1 VWSIFKAA
9 RMRLVSRHLQE
20 GAGDT
25 VETKAWGG
33 RFSQPTHEAVEHFT
47 ASIAFDRRLYAYDI
61 QGSIAHSR
69 MLAKCGIITAA
80 EANAI
85 TQGLQEIATEIER
98 DAFAFDVRWEDIHMH
113 IERRLIE
120 KIGPVGGK
128 LHTARSRNDQVALD
142 VRLYLRDEIRTILH
156 DLRQLQRALIDLA
169 ERHLDVIMPGY
180 THLQRAQPIRFSH
193 HLLAYDEMLERDHQ
207 RFGEC
212 LTRVNVL
219 PLGAGALATTTY
231 PIDRT
236 YVAHLLDFPA
246 IAENSLDAV
255 SDRDFVI
262 ECCADAALLMMHLSR
277 LSQELTLW
285 CSAEFGFIELSDAF
299 STGSSI
305 MPQKKN
311 PDVAELVR
319 GKTGRVYGHLQGTL
333 TVMKGLPLAYN
344 SDMQEDKE
352 ALFDVIDTVMACLR
366 VFAPMLA
373 TLTVR
378 PERMRTAAAEGF
390 GTATD
395 MADYLAT
402 KGVPFRQAH
411 EVVGRIVRYCLEQQ
425 RALEELS
432 LDELHTFSALFD
444 SDVYQAIALD
454 AAVDRR
460 QVRGGPARALVFERL
475 QAIRAARGW

>member
-1 VWSIFKAA
+1 MEA
-9 RMRLVSRHLQE
+9 
-20 GAGDT
+20 
-25 VETKAWGG
+25 KAWGG
-33 RFSQPTHEAVEHFT
+33 RFSQPTHELVEHFT
-47 ASIAFDRRLYAYDI
+47 ASIGFDRRLYAYDI
-61 QGSIAHSR
+61 QGSIAHCR
-69 MLAKCGIITAA
+69 MLAKCGIITHD
-80 EANAI
+80 ESSAI
-85 TQGLQEIATEIER
+85 IHGLQEIASEIER
-98 DAFAFDVRWEDIHMH
+98 GAFVFDVRWEDIHMH

-120 KIGPVGGK
+120 MIGPVGGK

-156 DLRQLQRALIDLA
+156 DIRQLQRTLLDLA
-169 ERHLDVIMPGY
+169 ECHLDVIMPGY
-180 THLQRAQPIRFSH
+180 THLQRAQPIRLSH

-207 RFGEC
+207 RLTEC

-231 PIDRT
+231 PIDRA
-236 YVAHLLDFPA
+236 YVAQLLDFPA

-262 ECCADAALLMMHLSR
+262 ECCADAALVMMHLSR

-285 CSAEFGFIELSDAF
+285 CSAEFGFIELADAF
-299 STGSSI
+299 ATGSSI

-319 GKTGRVYGHLQGTL
+319 GKTGRVYGHLQGVL

-352 ALFDVIDTVMACLR
+352 ALFDVIDTVKACLR

-373 TLTVR
+373 NLTLH
-378 PERMRTAAAEGF
+378 PERMRHAASEGF

-395 MADYLAT
+395 MADYLAA
-402 KGVPFRQAH
+402 KGLPFRQAH
-411 EVVGRIVRYCLEQQ
+411 EVVGRIVRHCIDQQ
-425 RALEELS
+425 LTLDDLS
-432 LDELHTFSALFD
+432 LHELQTFSPLFD
-444 SDVYQAIALD
+444 NDVYAAIALD
-454 AAVDRR
+454 ASVDRR
-460 QVRGGPARALVFERL
+460 QVRGGPARTLVTDRIK
-475 QAIRAARGW
+475 AIRIARGW

>member
-1 VWSIFKAA
+1 VDS
-9 RMRLVSRHLQE
+9 
-20 GAGDT
+20 
-25 VETKAWGG
+25 KAWGG
-33 RFSQPTHEAVEHFT
+33 RFSQPTHELVEHFT
-47 ASIAFDRRLYAYDI
+47 ASILFDRRLYTYDI
-61 QGSIAHSR
+61 QGSIAHCR
-69 MLAKCGIITAA
+69 MLAKCGIITDA
-80 EANAI
+80 EASAI
-85 TQGLQEIATEIER
+85 IQGLQKVEAEIER
-98 DAFAFDVRWEDIHMH
+98 GEFVFDVRWEDIHMH

-120 KIGPVGGK
+120 LIGPVGGK
-128 LHTARSRNDQVALD
+128 LHTARSRNDQIALD
-142 VRLYLRDEIRTILH
+142 VRLYLRDEIRAILQDIRH
-156 DLRQLQRALIDLA
+156 LQRTLIELA
-169 ERHLDVIMPGY
+169 ERYLDVIMPGY
-180 THLQRAQPIRFSH
+180 THLQRAQPIRLSH

-207 RFGEC
+207 RFTEC

-231 PIDRT
+231 PIDRA

-246 IAENSLDAV
+246 LAENSLDAV

-262 ECCADAALLMMHLSR
+262 ECCAHASMLLMHLSR

-319 GKTGRVYGHLQGTL
+319 GKTGRVYGHLQGVL

-352 ALFDVIDTVMACLR
+352 ALFDVIDTVKACLR

-373 TLTVR
+373 TLTIH
-378 PERMRTAAAEGF
+378 PDRMRSAAAGGF

-395 MADYLAT
+395 MADYLAA

-411 EVVGRIVRYCLEQQ
+411 EIVGRIVRHCQDQQ
-425 RALEELS
+425 RTLEDLS
-432 LDELHTFSALFD
+432 LEELHTFSPLFD
-444 SDVYQAIALD
+444 SDVYAAIALD
-454 AAVDRR
+454 ASVDRR
-460 QVRGGPARALVFERL
+460 QVRGGPARALVAERIKDL
-475 QAIRAARGW
+475 RASRGW

>member
-1 VWSIFKAA
+1 
-9 RMRLVSRHLQE
+9 
-20 GAGDT
+20 
-25 VETKAWGG
+25 VESKAWGG
-33 RFSQPTHEAVEHFT
+33 RFSQPTHELVEHFT
-47 ASIAFDRRLYAYDI
+47 ASITFDRRLYAYDI
-61 QGSIAHSR
+61 QGSIAHCR
-69 MLAKCGIITAA
+69 MLAKCGILTDA
-80 EANAI
+80 EADAI
-85 TQGLQEIATEIER
+85 IHGLQEIMTEIER
-98 DAFAFDVRWEDIHMH
+98 GEFVFDVRWEDIHMH

-142 VRLYLRDEIRTILH
+142 VRLYLRDEIRIILH
-156 DLRQLQRALIDLA
+156 DIRQLQRTLIDLA

-180 THLQRAQPIRFSH
+180 THLQRAQPIRLSH

-207 RFGEC
+207 RFTEC

-231 PIDRT
+231 PIDRA
-236 YVAHLLDFPA
+236 YVAQLLGFPTV
-246 IAENSLDAV
+246 AENSLDAV

-262 ECCADAALLMMHLSR
+262 ECCADASLLMMHLSR
-277 LSQELTLW
+277 LGQEITLW

-319 GKTGRVYGHLQGTL
+319 GKTGRVYGHLQAML

-352 ALFDVIDTVMACLR
+352 ALFDVIDTVKACLR
-366 VFAPMLA
+366 IVAPMMA
-373 TLTVR
+373 TLTLR
-378 PERMRTAAAEGF
+378 SERMRSAAAEGF

-395 MADYLAT
+395 MADYLAA
-402 KGVPFRQAH
+402 KGLPFRQAH
-411 EVVGRIVRYCLEQQ
+411 DVVGRIVRHCLDRRQT
-425 RALEELS
+425 LEDLD
-432 LDELHTFSALFD
+432 LDELRTFSPLFE
-444 SDVYQAIALD
+444 SDVYEAIALD
-454 AAVDRR
+454 ASVDRR
-460 QVRGGPARALVFERL
+460 QVRGGPARTLVAERL
-475 QAIRAARGW
+475 KTIRLARGW

>member
-1 VWSIFKAA
+1 
-9 RMRLVSRHLQE
+9 M
-20 GAGDT
+20 G
-25 VETKAWGG
+25 TKAWGG
-33 RFSQPTHEAVEHFT
+33 RFSQPTDELVEHFT
-47 ASIAFDRRLYAYDI
+47 ASILFDRRLYAYDI
-61 QGSIAHSR
+61 RGSLAHCR
-69 MLAKCGIITAA
+69 MLAKCGIISDD
-80 EANAI
+80 EASVI
-85 TQGLQEIATEIER
+85 IHGLQEIQSEIER
-98 DAFAFDVRWEDIHMH
+98 GEFEFDVRWEDIHMH
-113 IERRLIE
+113 IERRLID
-120 KIGPVGGK
+120 KVGPVGGK
-128 LHTARSRNDQVALD
+128 LHTARSRNDQIALD

-156 DLRQLQRALIDLA
+156 HLRQLQHTLVELA
-169 ERHLDVIMPGY
+169 ERHLAVIMPGY
-180 THLQRAQPIRFSH
+180 THLQRAQPIRLSH

-207 RFGEC
+207 RFTEC

-231 PIDRT
+231 PIDRS
-236 YVAHLLDFPA
+236 YVAQLLDFPA

-262 ECCADAALLMMHLSR
+262 ECCGDAALIMMHLSR

-319 GKTGRVYGHLQGTL
+319 GKTGRVYGHLQGVL

-352 ALFDVIDTVMACLR
+352 ALFDVIDTVQACLR

-373 TLTVR
+373 TMTVR
-378 PERMRTAAAEGF
+378 PERMRSAASESF

-395 MADYLAT
+395 MADYLAA
-402 KGVPFRQAH
+402 KGLPFRQAH
-411 EVVGRIVRYCLEQQ
+411 EIVGRIVRRCLDQQ
-425 RALEELS
+425 QTLNDLSLEELQ
-432 LDELHTFSALFD
+432 TFSPLFE
-444 SDVYQAIALD
+444 SDVYDVMALD

-460 QVRGGPARALVFERL
+460 QVRGGPARALVTERL
-475 QAIRAARGW
+475 KAIRLARGW

>member
-1 VWSIFKAA
+1 
-9 RMRLVSRHLQE
+9 MSRQ
-20 GAGDT
+20 GRGGDRST

-33 RFSQPTHEAVEHFT
+33 RFSQPTHELVEHFT
-47 ASIAFDRRLYAYDI
+47 ASILFDRRLYAYDI
-61 QGSIAHSR
+61 QGSIAHCR
-69 MLAKCGIITAA
+69 MLAKCGIIPRA
-80 EANAI
+80 EGSAI
-85 TQGLQEIATEIER
+85 IRGLQEIQSEIER
-98 DAFAFDVRWEDIHMH
+98 GAFVFDVRGEDIHMH

-128 LHTARSRNDQVALD
+128 LHTARSRNDQIALD
-142 VRLYLRDEIRTILH
+142 VRLYLRDEIHTILR
-156 DLRQLQRALIDLA
+156 DIRQLQRTLIDLA

-180 THLQRAQPIRFSH
+180 THLQRAQPIRLAH

-207 RFGEC
+207 RLAEC

-231 PIDRT
+231 PIDRA
-236 YVAHLLDFPA
+236 YVAQLLDFPA

-262 ECCADAALLMMHLSR
+262 ECCADAALVMMHLSR
-277 LSQELTLW
+277 LGQEITLW
-285 CSAEFGFIELSDAF
+285 CSAEFGFVELSDAF

-319 GKTGRVYGHLQGTL
+319 GKTGRVYGHLQAVF

-352 ALFDVIDTVMACLR
+352 ALFDVIDTVKACLR

-373 TLTVR
+373 TLTLH
-378 PERMRTAAAEGF
+378 PERMRRAASEGF

-395 MADYLAT
+395 MADYLAA
-402 KGVPFRQAH
+402 KGLPFRQAH
-411 EVVGRIVRYCLEQQ
+411 EVVGRIVRHCLDQQ
-425 RALEELS
+425 RTLDDLS
-432 LDELHTFSALFD
+432 LNELQTFSPLFD
-444 SDVYQAIALD
+444 SGVYEAIALD
-454 AAVDRR
+454 ASVDRR
-460 QVRGGPARALVFERL
+460 QVRGGPARALVSERIK
-475 QAIRAARGW
+475 AIRTARGW

>member
-1 VWSIFKAA
+1 
-9 RMRLVSRHLQE
+9 M
-20 GAGDT
+20 
-25 VETKAWGG
+25 ETKAWGG
-33 RFSQPTHEAVEHFT
+33 RFSQPTHEIVEHFT
-47 ASIAFDRRLYAYDI
+47 ASIPFDRRLYAYDI
-61 QGSIAHSR
+61 QGSIAHCR
-69 MLAKCGIITAA
+69 MLARCDVITHDEASAIIH
-80 EANAI
+80 
-85 TQGLQEIATEIER
+85 GLQEIESEIER
-98 DAFAFDVRWEDIHMH
+98 GEFAFDVRWEDIHMH

-120 KIGPVGGK
+120 KVGPVGGK

-142 VRLYLRDEIRTILH
+142 VRLYLRDEMRTILH
-156 DLRQLQRALIDLA
+156 DIRQLQRTLIDLA

-180 THLQRAQPIRFSH
+180 THLQRAQPIRLAH

-207 RFGEC
+207 RFTEC

-231 PIDRT
+231 PIDRA

-262 ECCADAALLMMHLSR
+262 ECCADAALVMMHLSR

-319 GKTGRVYGHLQGTL
+319 GKTGRVYGHLQGVL

-352 ALFDVIDTVMACLR
+352 ALFDVIDTVKACLR

-373 TLTVR
+373 TLSLR
-378 PERMRTAAAEGF
+378 PERMRSAASEGF

-395 MADYLAT
+395 MADYLAA
-402 KGVPFRQAH
+402 KGLPFRQAH
-411 EVVGRIVRYCLEQQ
+411 EIVGRIVRHCLDQQ
-425 RALEELS
+425 QTLDDLSLEEL
-432 LDELHTFSALFD
+432 HAFSPLFE
-444 SDVYQAIALD
+444 SDVYEAIALD
-454 AAVDRR
+454 ASVDRR
-460 QVRGGPARALVFERL
+460 QVRGGPARALVTARIK
-475 QAIRAARGW
+475 AVRAARGW

>member
-1 VWSIFKAA
+1 
-9 RMRLVSRHLQE
+9 M
-20 GAGDT
+20 
-25 VETKAWGG
+25 ETKAWGG
-33 RFSQPTHEAVEHFT
+33 RFNQPTHELVEHFT
-47 ASIAFDRRLYAYDI
+47 ASIMFDRRLYAYDI
-61 QGSIAHSR
+61 QGSIAHCR
-69 MLAKCGIITAA
+69 MLAKCGIITEA
-80 EANAI
+80 EASAI
-85 TQGLQEIATEIER
+85 IQGLQEIAAEIER
-98 DAFAFDVRWEDIHMH
+98 GEFVFDVRWEDIHMH

-142 VRLYLRDEIRTILH
+142 VRLYLRDEIRTILR
-156 DLRQLQRALIDLA
+156 DIRQLQRTLIDLA
-169 ERHLDVIMPGY
+169 EHHLDVIMPGY

-193 HLLAYDEMLERDHQ
+193 HLLAYDEMLERDQQ

-219 PLGAGALATTTY
+219 PLGAGALATTTH
-231 PIDRT
+231 PIDRV
-236 YVAHLLDFPA
+236 YVAQLLDFPA

-255 SDRDFVI
+255 SDRDFAI
-262 ECCADAALLMMHLSR
+262 ECCADASLLMMHLSR

-299 STGSSI
+299 ATGSSI

-352 ALFDVIDTVMACLR
+352 ALFDVIDTVKACLC

-373 TLTVR
+373 TLTLR
-378 PERMRTAAAEGF
+378 PERMRSAASEGF

-395 MADYLAT
+395 MADYLAA
-402 KGVPFRQAH
+402 KGLPFRQAH
-411 EVVGRIVRYCLEQQ
+411 EVVGRIVRHCLDQ
-425 RALEELS
+425 RRTLEDLD
-432 LDELHTFSALFD
+432 LDELHTFSPLFD
-444 SDVYQAIALD
+444 NDVYQAIALD

-460 QVRGGPARALVFERL
+460 QVYGGPARVLVAERIK
-475 QAIRAARGW
+475 AIRVARGW

>member
-1 VWSIFKAA
+1 
-9 RMRLVSRHLQE
+9 MRRRAH
-20 GAGDT
+20 
-25 VETKAWGG
+25 KAWAG
-33 RFSQPTHEAVEHFT
+33 RMAEPTHHLVDSFT
-47 ASIAFDRRLYAYDI
+47 TSLPVDRRLYAQDI
-61 QGSIAHSR
+61 AGSIAHCA
-69 MLAKCGIITAA
+69 MLAKQRIIPKRDAQRIITALRQ
-80 EANAI
+80 I
-85 TQGLQEIATEIER
+85 RTE
-98 DAFAFDVRWEDIHMH
+98 FDRGSFRSAPTDEDIHMAV
-113 IERRLIE
+113 ERRLIE

-128 LHTARSRNDQVALD
+128 LHTARSRNDQIALD

-156 DLRQLQRALIDLA
+156 AIRELQHTLIDLA
-169 ERHLDVIMPGY
+169 ERHLGVIMPGY
-180 THLQRAQPIRFSH
+180 THLQRAQPIRLSH

-207 RFGEC
+207 RFAEC

-231 PIDRT
+231 PIDRA
-236 YVAHLLDFPA
+236 YVAQLLDFPA

-262 ECCADAALLMMHLSR
+262 ECCADAALVMMHLSR

-319 GKTGRVYGHLQGTL
+319 GKTGRVYGHLQAVF

-352 ALFDVIDTVMACLR
+352 ALFDVIDTLKGCLR

-373 TLTVR
+373 SLTVR
-378 PERMRTAAAEGF
+378 PERMRQAAAEGF

-395 MADYLAT
+395 MADYLAA
-402 KGVPFRQAH
+402 KGLPFRQAH
-411 EVVGRIVRYCLEQQ
+411 EIVGRIVRQCLDEQ
-425 RALEELS
+425 RNLDDLSLEELQ
-432 LDELHTFSALFD
+432 TFSPLFER
-444 SDVYQAIALD
+444 DVYAAIALD
-454 AAVDRR
+454 TAVDRR
-460 QVRGGPARALVFERL
+460 QVLGGPARVVVAERL
-475 QAIRAARGW
+475 KAIRAARGW

>member
-1 VWSIFKAA
+1 
-9 RMRLVSRHLQE
+9 
-20 GAGDT
+20 
-25 VETKAWGG
+25 
-33 RFSQPTHEAVEHFT
+33 
-47 ASIAFDRRLYAYDI
+47 
-61 QGSIAHSR
+61 
-69 MLAKCGIITAA
+69 
-80 EANAI
+80 
-85 TQGLQEIATEIER
+85 
-98 DAFAFDVRWEDIHMH
+98 
-113 IERRLIE
+113 LIE

-142 VRLYLRDEIRTILH
+142 VRLYLRDEIRTILR
-156 DLRQLQRALIDLA
+156 DIRQLQRTLIDLA
-169 ERHLDVIMPGY
+169 EHHLDVIMPGY

-193 HLLAYDEMLERDHQ
+193 HLLAYDEMLERDQQ

-219 PLGAGALATTTY
+219 PLGAGALATTTH
-231 PIDRT
+231 PIDRV
-236 YVAHLLDFPA
+236 YVAQLLDFPA

-255 SDRDFVI
+255 SDRDFAI
-262 ECCADAALLMMHLSR
+262 ECCADASLLMMHLSR

-299 STGSSI
+299 ATGSSI

-333 TVMKGLPLAYN
+333 TVMKGLPLVYN

-352 ALFDVIDTVMACLR
+352 ALFDVIDTVKACLC

-373 TLTVR
+373 TLTLR
-378 PERMRTAAAEGF
+378 PERMRSAASEGF

-395 MADYLAT
+395 MADYLAA
-402 KGVPFRQAH
+402 KGLPFRQAH
-411 EVVGRIVRYCLEQQ
+411 EVVGRIVRHCLDQQ
-425 RALEELS
+425 RTLEDLG
-432 LDELHTFSALFD
+432 LDELHTFSPLFD
-444 SDVYQAIALD
+444 NDIYQAIALD

-460 QVRGGPARALVFERL
+460 QVYGGPARVLVAERIK
-475 QAIRAARGW
+475 AIRVARGW